1 LIKIILGTANLG
13 IKYGFLNNE
22 LNSKNFDKS
31 LKILKKE
38 NFKYIETSLEYK
50 KPLKILNKSNIS
62 DFKITLKANF
72 LKPNE
77 EERINKFKKK
87 IRVKNFY
94 CIMLHD
100 PDLLLKKKNIYNK
113 LISLKKNN
121 ICQNI
126 GISFYDYDNFFYI
139 LKKFNFDIIQV
150 PINLFDQRLID
161 KNKINFLKN
170 KNIIV
175 QGRSIFLQGLLLKK
189 NHKFSSKKEFLRYN
203 KWLKKNQY
211 TGLYH
216 CINFIKLNNFIKFLV
231 VGVNSF
237 KNLKSIINELYKR
250 KNNFNYSAFATTK
263 KKIVSPY
270 QW

>member
-1 LIKIILGTANLG
+1 MIKVILGTANLG
-13 IKYGFLNNE
+13 IKYGFLNNI

-100 PDLLLKKKNIYNK
+100 PDLLLKKKKY
-113 LISLKKNN
+113 L
-121 ICQNI
+121 
-126 GISFYDYDNFFYI
+126 
-139 LKKFNFDIIQV
+139 
-150 PINLFDQRLID
+150 
-161 KNKINFLKN
+161 
-170 KNIIV
+170 
-175 QGRSIFLQGLLLKK
+175 
-189 NHKFSSKKEFLRYN
+189 
-203 KWLKKNQY
+203 
-211 TGLYH
+211 
-216 CINFIKLNNFIKFLV
+216 
-231 VGVNSF
+231 
-237 KNLKSIINELYKR
+237 
-250 KNNFNYSAFATTK
+250 
-263 KKIVSPY
+263 
-270 QW
+270 